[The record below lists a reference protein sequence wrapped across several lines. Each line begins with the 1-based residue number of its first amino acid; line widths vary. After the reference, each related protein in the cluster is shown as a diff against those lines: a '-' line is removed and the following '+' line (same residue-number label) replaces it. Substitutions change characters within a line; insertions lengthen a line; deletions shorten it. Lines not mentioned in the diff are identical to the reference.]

1 VTGDAEADMN
11 RKLPWL
17 WMMLGALVS
26 TGALAQAPVVGKPVL
41 IIVPNAPGGGPDLI
55 ARLVAPR
62 LGEALKQSVIVENRA
77 SANGIV
83 ATEAV
88 ARAASDGSVIAMG
101 NAGTHAINAT
111 LYTKLPYDPV
121 RDFAAVTEVASAPLV
136 IVAHPAV
143 PARSVKEL
151 IALARRQPGKLNIAV
166 AGATGELAGNDM
178 KMRGRVDMKNIPF
191 KGGAPATISVISG
204 ETDFTMTNLVA
215 VAKQIEAG
223 KLKALGVTS
232 AQRSALLP
240 NVPTVAENGL
250 EGYDHQLWYGM
261 FVPAKTPAAVVQGL
275 YREVSRI
282 VALPDIRER
291 LVATGHTVVNSTPEQ
306 FSDKVKREV
315 EKFRKL
321 IIDSGM
327 PRE

>member
-1 VTGDAEADMN
+1 MKRTQVLLAAMGLTMAL
-11 RKLPWL
+11 LPAVAA
-17 WMMLGALVS
+17 GQAVVS
-26 TGALAQAPVVGKPVL
+26 KPVL
-41 IIVPNAPGGGPDLI
+41 IIVPNAPGGGPDTI

-83 ATEAV
+83 GTEAA
-88 ARAASDGSVIAMG
+88 ARAAADGSVIAMG

-121 RDFAAVTEVASAPLV
+121 RDFAAVTEVANAPLV

-143 PARSVKEL
+143 PAKSVKEL

-178 KMRGRVDMKNIPF
+178 KARGRVDMKNIPF
-191 KGGAPATISVISG
+191 KGGVPATISVISG
-204 ETDFTMTNLVA
+204 ETDLTMTNLVA
-215 VAKQIEAG
+215 VSGHIEAG
-223 KLKALGVTS
+223 KLRALGVTS

-240 NVPTVAENGL
+240 NVPTVEENGL
-250 EGYDHQLWYGM
+250 KGYDHQLWYGM
-261 FVPAKTPAAVVQGL
+261 FVPAKTPAPVVQGL

-282 VALPDIRER
+282 VAIPDVRNR